1 MENENE
7 NNNKLIAFV
16 LLAVIIAVVI
26 TAVLYGL
33 WAFTLMELN
42 PKHWSVSARY
52 FLALFWT
59 AATIITV
66 AVIKNINS

>member
-7 NNNKLIAFV
+7 NDNKLIAFV

-26 TAVLYGL
+26 AAIFYGL

-42 PKHWSVSARY
+42 PKHWGEATRY
-52 FLALFWT
+52 FLALMWV
-59 AATIITV
+59 ATTIVTV
-66 AVIKNINS
+66 AAIKINSQ

>member
-7 NNNKLIAFV
+7 KNRLIAFA
-16 LLAVIIAVVI
+16 LLAVILAVVI
-26 TAVLYGL
+26 SAILYGL

-52 FLALFWT
+52 FLALIWT
-59 AATIITV
+59 TATIFTV
-66 AVIKNINS
+66 VVIKNNNP

>member
-7 NNNKLIAFV
+7 NNKLIAFA
-16 LLAVIIAVVI
+16 LLAVILAVVI
-26 TAVLYGL
+26 AAIFYGL

-52 FLALFWT
+52 FLALFWSVT
-59 AATIITV
+59 TIFTV
-66 AVIKNINS
+66 VVIKNNNP

>member
-7 NNNKLIAFV
+7 NNKLIAFV

-26 TAVLYGL
+26 AAILYGL

-42 PKHWSVSARY
+42 PKHWGEAARY
-52 FLALFWT
+52 FLALMWV
-59 AATIITV
+59 ATSIFTV
-66 AVIKNINS
+66 GVIKINSL